1 MFVHFVVQNLRRED
15 KERAFQ
21 WSRKSKKNVSGLSR
35 RGVVLCTAEKGGL
48 TNGSKEIVDK
58 RKSL

>member
-1 MFVHFVVQNLRRED
+1 VFVHFVVQNLRRED